1 MSINQYEST
10 DNRYDLYTS
19 YLKKILKGYGSD
31 RIKKDSEGSER
42 IKKDIERLRQD
53 QYKNSFK
60 NTFDSYRITG
70 RVLNKEAKCKDPAL
84 RCCE

>member
-1 MSINQYEST
+1 MKGYGSERI
-10 DNRYDLYTS
+10 
-19 YLKKILKGYGSD
+19 KKILKGYGSD

-53 QYKNSFK
+53 QYKNPFK

-84 RCCE
+84 RCCELCLIGDN